1 MLYPYNTKLEKQLY
15 KVLSGDK
22 TPYGGNM
29 KIHFIGI
36 GGIGLSAL
44 AKFLVNDGHKISGS
58 DIKQTEITND
68 LATNFD
74 AKITIPHYADAV
86 EGVDRVIYSAAVR
99 PNNPEYQ
106 RAKELGIELLSR
118 KESLKSIL
126 GEKEVYAV
134 GGAHGK
140 STTSA
145 MLSSIIPE
153 SNALIGAISKEFG
166 SNVRNYPNNKVVFE
180 ADESDESFLNSNPY
194 LAIVTN
200 VEPEH
205 MEYYEYDEE
214 RFYNAY
220 RNFLNLAKIR
230 VINAEDEFLSSL
242 DMESIKLYP
251 SKDIKN
257 IEFVL
262 VNGEPHTRF
271 ELLELGS
278 FEVFGFGNH
287 IALDASLAI
296 LAALELGEDL
306 EEIRGHLL
314 NYKGIKKRFD
324 IVQNKENC
332 VVIDDYGHHP
342 TEIKVTMESLQ
353 AYKKLRGFTKLN
365 VIWQPHKY
373 SRTID
378 NLQAFVECF
387 EGVDEL
393 VILPIWAA
401 GELEVEID
409 FKGAFSRYK
418 LFMADRVTKEDGIVK
433 VIKDGHM
440 ICEYKEGLVTA
451 FGAGDI
457 TYQIR
462 GL

>member
-1 MLYPYNTKLEKQLY
+1 MR
-15 KVLSGDK
+15 
-22 TPYGGNM
+22 
-29 KIHFIGI
+29 IHFIGI

-74 AKITIPHYADAV
+74 AKITIPHHEDAV

-106 RAKELGIELLSR
+106 KAKELGIELLSR
-118 KESLKSIL
+118 KESLVSIL

-145 MLSSIIPE
+145 MLASIIPE

-194 LAIVTN
+194 LAIITN

-214 RFYNAY
+214 RFYTAY
-220 RNFLNLAKIR
+220 RNFLNLAKVR

-242 DMESIKLYP
+242 EQESIKLYP
-251 SKDIKN
+251 SKDLSN

-262 VNGEPHTRF
+262 VDGEPHTRF
-271 ELLELGS
+271 ELLEFGT

-287 IALDASLAI
+287 IALDAALAI
-296 LAALELGEDL
+296 LAALELGENV
-306 EEIRGHLL
+306 ENIRTNLL

-324 IVQNKENC
+324 IVQNREDC

-342 TEIKVTMESLQ
+342 TEIKVTMQSLQ
-353 AYKKLRGFTKLN
+353 AYKKLRNFTKLN

-373 SRTID
+373 SRTMD

-387 EGVDEL
+387 DGVDEL

-401 GELEVEID
+401 GELEVDID
-409 FKGAFSRYK
+409 LKGAFARHK
-418 LFMADRVTKEDGIVK
+418 LLMADSVTKEDGIVK
-433 VIKDGHM
+433 IIRDGNVIR
-440 ICEYKEGLVTA
+440 EYSEGLVTA

-462 GL
+462 GEV

>member
-1 MLYPYNTKLEKQLY
+1 
-15 KVLSGDK
+15 
-22 TPYGGNM
+22 M

-44 AKFLVNDGHKISGS
+44 AKFLHNDGHTISGS

-68 LATNFD
+68 LATNYG
-74 AKITIPHYADAV
+74 AKITIPHHPDAV
-86 EGVDRVIYSAAVR
+86 EGVDMVIYSAAVR

-118 KESLKSIL
+118 KEALKFIL

-145 MLSSIIPE
+145 MLASLLPE
-153 SNALIGAISKEFG
+153 TNALIGAISKEFG
-166 SNVRNYPNNKVVFE
+166 SNVRNYPNNRVVFE
-180 ADESDESFLNSNPY
+180 ADESDESFLNSNPT

-220 RNFLNLAKIR
+220 RKFLSLAKVR
-230 VINAEDEFLSSL
+230 VINAEDEFLASL

-251 SKDIKN
+251 SKEIHDID
-257 IEFVL
+257 FVL
-262 VNGEPHTRF
+262 LDGEPHTRF
-271 ELLELGS
+271 TLRDYGS
-278 FEVFGFGNH
+278 FDVFGFGEH
-287 IALDASLAI
+287 IALDAALAI
-296 LAALELGEDL
+296 LAALELGEDI
-306 EEIRGHLL
+306 EAIRENLKH
-314 NYKGIKKRFD
+314 YKGIKKRFD
-324 IVQNKENC
+324 IVQNQPEM

-342 TEIKVTMESLQ
+342 TEIRVTMQSLQ
-353 AYKKLRGFTKLN
+353 HYKRLRNFTQLN

-387 EGVDEL
+387 DGVDEL
-393 VILPIWAA
+393 VILPIWSA
-401 GELEVEID
+401 GELEVDID
-409 FKGAFSRYK
+409 LKGAFSRYK
-418 LFMADRVTKEDGIVK
+418 LLMADSVTKEDSVVK
-433 VIKDGHM
+433 VFKDGHV
-440 ICEYKEGLVTA
+440 IREYAEGLVTA

-462 GL
+462 GEA

>member
-1 MLYPYNTKLEKQLY
+1 MR
-15 KVLSGDK
+15 
-22 TPYGGNM
+22 
-29 KIHFIGI
+29 IHFIGI

-44 AKFLVNDGHKISGS
+44 AKFLHNDGHKISGS

-74 AKITIPHYADAV
+74 AKITIPHHEDAV
-86 EGVDRVIYSAAVR
+86 VGVERVIYSAAVR
-99 PNNPEYQ
+99 KNNPEYQ
-106 RAKELGIELLSR
+106 KAKELGIELLSR
-118 KESLKSIL
+118 KESLKFIL

-145 MLSSIIPE
+145 MLASIIPE

-166 SNVRNYPNNKVVFE
+166 SNVRNYPNNRVVFE

-220 RNFLNLAKIR
+220 RSFLSLAKVC

-242 DMESIKLYP
+242 DMQSIKLYP
-251 SKDIKN
+251 SQDIRN

-271 ELLELGS
+271 ELLDFGS

-287 IALDASLAI
+287 IALDAALAI
-296 LAALELGEDL
+296 LAALELGEKL
-306 EEIRGHLL
+306 EDIRKNLL

-353 AYKKLRGFTKLN
+353 SYKSLRKFTQLN

-373 SRTID
+373 SRTMD
-378 NLQAFVECF
+378 NLQAFIECF

-393 VILPIWAA
+393 VILPIWSA
-401 GELEVEID
+401 GELEIPID
-409 FKGAFSRYK
+409 LKGAFSRYK
-418 LFMADRVTKEDGIVK
+418 LLMADTVTKEDGIVK
-433 VIKDGHM
+433 VMKDGH
-440 ICEYKEGLVTA
+440 IIREYSDGLVTA

-462 GL
+462 GEA

>member
-1 MLYPYNTKLEKQLY
+1 
-15 KVLSGDK
+15 V
-22 TPYGGNM
+22 

-74 AKITIPHYADAV
+74 AKITIPHHEDAV

-99 PNNPEYQ
+99 PNNPEYLK
-106 RAKELGIELLSR
+106 AKELSIELLSR

-145 MLSSIIPE
+145 MLSSVIPE
-153 SNALIGAISKEFG
+153 SNALIGAISKAFG
-166 SNVRNYPNNKVVFE
+166 SNVRNFPNNKVVFE
-180 ADESDESFLNSNPY
+180 ADESDESFLNSNPH

-220 RNFLNLAKIR
+220 KNFLSLAKIR

-242 DMESIKLYP
+242 EMESIKLYP
-251 SKDIKN
+251 SQDIEN
-257 IEFVL
+257 IAFVL
-262 VNGEPHTRF
+262 VDGEPHTKF
-271 ELLELGS
+271 DLLDMGT

-287 IALDASLAI
+287 IALDAALAI
-296 LAALELGEDL
+296 LGALELGEQL
-306 EEIRGHLL
+306 EDIRKNLL

-324 IVQNKENC
+324 IVQNRESC

-342 TEIKVTMESLQ
+342 TEIKVTMESLE
-353 AYKKLRGFTKLN
+353 AYKKLREFNQLN

-373 SRTID
+373 SRTMD
-378 NLQAFVECF
+378 NLQGFVECF

-401 GELEVEID
+401 GEIEVDID
-409 FKGAFSRYK
+409 LKGAFSRYK
-418 LFMADRVTKEDGIVK
+418 LLMADSVTKEDGIVK
-433 VIKDGHM
+433 VFKDGHV
-440 ICEYKEGLVTA
+440 IREYSEGLVTG

-462 GL
+462 GEA

>member
-1 MLYPYNTKLEKQLY
+1 
-15 KVLSGDK
+15 
-22 TPYGGNM
+22 M

-44 AKFLVNDGHKISGS
+44 AKLLANCGHQISGS

-68 LATNFD
+68 LALNFG
-74 AKITIPHYADAV
+74 AKITIPHHADAV
-86 EGVDRVIYSAAVR
+86 EGVDQIIYSAAVR

-118 KESLKSIL
+118 KESLKTIL
-126 GEKEVYAV
+126 GDKEVYAV

-145 MLSSIIPE
+145 MLSSIIPN

-166 SNVRNYPNNKVVFE
+166 SNVRHAENNKVVFE
-180 ADESDESFLNSNPY
+180 ADESDESFLNSNPH

-220 RNFLNLAKIR
+220 RNFLNLAKVR
-230 VINAEDEFLSSL
+230 VINAEDEFLASL
-242 DMESIKLYP
+242 DMDSIKLYP
-251 SKDIKN
+251 SKDISN

-262 VNGEPHTRF
+262 VNGEPHTKF
-271 ELLELGS
+271 TFKDFGD

-296 LAALELGEDL
+296 LGALEMGENIDD
-306 EEIRGHLL
+306 IRKNLL

-324 IVQNKENC
+324 IVQNNEEC

-342 TEIKVTMESLQ
+342 TEIKVTIESLK
-353 AYKKLRGFTKLN
+353 AYKELRGFNKLN

-373 SRTID
+373 SRTLD
-378 NLQAFVECF
+378 NLQGFVECF

-393 VILPIWAA
+393 VILPIWSA
-401 GELEVEID
+401 GELEVDID
-409 FKGAFSRYK
+409 LKGAFSRYK
-418 LFMADRVTKEDGIVK
+418 LHMADKVTRKNGVVQIIQDNNIIKEYREDLI
-433 VIKDGHM
+433 
-440 ICEYKEGLVTA
+440 TA

-462 GL
+462 GEA

>member
-1 MLYPYNTKLEKQLY
+1 MGML
-15 KVLSGDK
+15 KV
-22 TPYGGNM
+22 
-29 KIHFIGI
+29 HFIGI

-44 AKFLVNDGHKISGS
+44 AKFLCSDKYKISGS

-74 AKITIPHYADAV
+74 AKITIPHHADAV

-99 PNNPEYQ
+99 PTNPEYQ

-118 KESLKSIL
+118 KEALITIL
-126 GEKEVYAV
+126 GDKEVYAV

-166 SNVRNYPNNKVVFE
+166 SNVRNYGNKKVVFE

-220 RNFLNLAKIR
+220 RNFLSLAKLR
-230 VINAEDEFLSSL
+230 VINAEDAFLASL
-242 DMESIKLYP
+242 DMKSIKLYP
-251 SKDIKN
+251 SKDIRN

-262 VNGEPHTRF
+262 IEGEPHTRF
-271 ELLELGS
+271 EFLNFGS
-278 FEVFGFGNH
+278 FDIFGFGDH
-287 IALDASLAI
+287 IALDAALAI
-296 LAALELGEDL
+296 LAALELGEKIED
-306 EEIRGHLL
+306 IRSHML

-324 IVQNKENC
+324 IVQNQEKM

-342 TEIKVTMESLQ
+342 TEIKVTMQSLQ
-353 AYKKLRGFTKLN
+353 SYKELRGFNQLN

-373 SRTID
+373 TRTID
-378 NLQAFVECF
+378 NLPAFVECF

-393 VILPIWAA
+393 VILPIWSA
-401 GELEVEID
+401 GELEID
-409 FKGAFSRYK
+409 VDLKGAFSRYK
-418 LFMADRVTKEDGIVK
+418 LLMADSVTKEDGVVK
-433 VIKDGHM
+433 VFKDGH
-440 ICEYKEGLVTA
+440 IIRTYAEGLLA
-451 FGAGDI
+451 SFGAGDI

-462 GL
+462 GEA

>member
-1 MLYPYNTKLEKQLY
+1 
-15 KVLSGDK
+15 
-22 TPYGGNM
+22 M

-44 AKFLVNDGHKISGS
+44 AKFLHNDGHKISGS

-68 LATNFD
+68 LATNYD
-74 AKITIPHYADAV
+74 AKITIPHHPDAV

-99 PNNPEYQ
+99 PNNPEYK

-118 KESLKSIL
+118 KEALKFIL

-145 MLSSIIPE
+145 MLASLLPE
-153 SNALIGAISKEFG
+153 TNALIGAISKEFG
-166 SNVRNYPNNKVVFE
+166 SNVRNFPNNKVVFE

-220 RNFLNLAKIR
+220 RHFLSLAKVR
-230 VINAEDEFLSSL
+230 VINAEDDFLSSL

-251 SKDIKN
+251 SKDLSD

-262 VNGEPHTRF
+262 VEGEPHTRF
-271 ELLELGS
+271 RLKDLGS
-278 FEVFGFGNH
+278 FEVFGFGEH
-287 IALDASLAI
+287 IALDAALAI
-296 LAALELGEDL
+296 LAGLELGEDVETL
-306 EEIRGHLL
+306 RKNLL

-324 IVQNKENC
+324 IVQNQEQM

-342 TEIKVTMESLQ
+342 TEIRVTMGSLQ
-353 AYKKLRGFTKLN
+353 SYKRLRDFHQLN

-378 NLQAFVECF
+378 NLQGFVECF

-393 VILPIWAA
+393 VILPIWSA
-401 GELEVEID
+401 GEIEVDID
-409 FKGAFSRYK
+409 LKGSFSRYK
-418 LFMADRVTKEDGIVK
+418 LLMADSVTKEDSVVK
-433 VIKDGHM
+433 VIKDGKV
-440 ICEYKEGLVTA
+440 IREYDRGLVTA

-462 GL
+462 GEA

>member
-1 MLYPYNTKLEKQLY
+1 
-15 KVLSGDK
+15 
-22 TPYGGNM
+22 M

-44 AKFLVNDGHKISGS
+44 AKFLANDGHKISGS

-68 LATNFD
+68 LALNFG
-74 AKITIPHYADAV
+74 AKVTIPHHKDAV
-86 EGVDRVIYSAAVR
+86 IGVDRVIYSAVVR

-106 RAKELGIELLSR
+106 KAKELGIELLSR
-118 KESLKSIL
+118 KEALKSIL
-126 GEKEVYAV
+126 GKKEVYAV

-145 MLSSIIPE
+145 MLASIIPNT
-153 SNALIGAISKEFG
+153 NALIGAISKEFG
-166 SNVRNYPNNKVVFE
+166 SNVRYANNNRVVFE

-205 MEYYEYDEE
+205 MEYYNYNEE

-220 RNFLNLAKIR
+220 KNFLNLAKIR

-242 DMESIKLYP
+242 DIEAIRFYP
-251 SKDIKN
+251 SKEMSD
-257 IEFVL
+257 IEFIL
-262 VNGEPHTRF
+262 VDGEPHTKFRLKDYG
-271 ELLELGS
+271 E
-278 FEVFGFGNH
+278 FEVFGFGYH

-296 LAALELGEDL
+296 LGALQMGEDI
-306 EEIRGHLL
+306 EDIRKNLL
-314 NYKGIKKRFD
+314 NYRGIKKRFD
-324 IVQNKENC
+324 IIQNYENS

-342 TEIKVTMESLQ
+342 TEIKATMNSLKI
-353 AYKKLRGFTKLN
+353 YKELRGFNRLQI
-365 VIWQPHKY
+365 IWQPHKY

-378 NLQAFVECF
+378 NLTGFVECF
-387 EGVDEL
+387 EGADEL
-393 VILPIWAA
+393 VILPIWSA
-401 GELEVEID
+401 GELEID
-409 FKGAFSRYK
+409 IDLKGAFSRYK
-418 LFMADRVTKEDGIVK
+418 LHMADKITRKDGVVQ
-433 VIKDGHM
+433 VIKDGN
-440 ICEYKEGLVTA
+440 IITEYHEGLITA

-462 GL
+462 GE

>member
-1 MLYPYNTKLEKQLY
+1 
-15 KVLSGDK
+15 
-22 TPYGGNM
+22 
-29 KIHFIGI
+29 
-36 GGIGLSAL
+36 L
-44 AKFLVNDGHKISGS
+44 AKFLNNDGHKISGS

-68 LATNFD
+68 LAMNFD
-74 AKITIPHYADAV
+74 AKITIPHHEDAV
-86 EGVDRVIYSAAVR
+86 EGVDRIIYSAAVR

-106 RAKELGIELLSR
+106 KAKELGIELLSR
-118 KESLKSIL
+118 KEALVSIL

-145 MLSSIIPE
+145 MLASIIPE

-166 SNVRNYPNNKVVFE
+166 SNVRNYPNNRVVFE

-220 RNFLNLAKIR
+220 RNFLSLAKIC

-251 SKDIKN
+251 SKDISN
-257 IEFVL
+257 IDFVL

-271 ELLELGS
+271 ELLDLGS
-278 FEVFGFGNH
+278 FDVFGFGNH
-287 IALDASLAI
+287 IALDAALAI
-296 LAALELGEDL
+296 LSALELGEDI
-306 EEIRGHLL
+306 EDIRINLL

-324 IVQNKENC
+324 IIQNQENM

-342 TEIKVTMESLQ
+342 TEIRVTMESLQ
-353 AYKKLRGFTKLN
+353 AYKELREFNSLN

-373 SRTID
+373 SRTMD
-378 NLQAFVECF
+378 NLSAFIECF

-393 VILPIWAA
+393 VILPIWSA
-401 GELEVEID
+401 GELEID
-409 FKGAFSRYK
+409 IDLKSAFSRYE
-418 LFMADRVTKEDGIVK
+418 LLMADSVTKEDNIVK
-433 VIKDGHM
+433 VFKDGH
-440 ICEYKEGLVTA
+440 IIRKYSEGLITS

-462 GL
+462 GEA

>member
-1 MLYPYNTKLEKQLY
+1 MT
-15 KVLSGDK
+15 SR
-22 TPYGGNM
+22 

-44 AKFLVNDGHKISGS
+44 AKFLYNDGHKISGS

-68 LATNFD
+68 LATNFA
-74 AKITIPHYADAV
+74 AKITIPHHEDAV
-86 EGVDRVIYSAAVR
+86 EGVDRIIYSAAVR

-106 RAKELGIELLSR
+106 KAQELGIELLSR
-118 KESLKSIL
+118 KESLVSIL

-145 MLSSIIPE
+145 MLASIIPE

-166 SNVRNYPNNKVVFE
+166 SNVRNYPNNRVIFE
-180 ADESDESFLNSNPY
+180 ADESDESFLNSNPT

-220 RNFLNLAKIR
+220 RNFLSLAKVH

-251 SKDIKN
+251 SKDLSN

-271 ELLELGS
+271 ELLNLGS

-287 IALDASLAI
+287 IALDAALAI
-296 LAALELGEDL
+296 LAALELGEKVED
-306 EEIRGHLL
+306 IRQNLL

-324 IVQNKENC
+324 IVQNEENM

-353 AYKKLRGFTKLN
+353 AYKKLREFNSLN

-373 SRTID
+373 SRTMD

-393 VILPIWAA
+393 IILPIWSA
-401 GELEVEID
+401 GELEVDID
-409 FKGAFSRYK
+409 LKGAFSRYQ
-418 LFMADRVTKEDGIVK
+418 LLMADSVTKEDSVVK
-433 VIKDGHM
+433 VFKDGHV
-440 ICEYKEGLVTA
+440 IREYSEGLITS

-462 GL
+462 GEA

>member
-1 MLYPYNTKLEKQLY
+1 MNIKKQ
-15 KVLSGDK
+15 
-22 TPYGGNM
+22 

-44 AKFLVNDGHKISGS
+44 AKLLANDGHQISGS
-58 DIKQTEITND
+58 DIKQSEITND
-68 LATNFD
+68 LALNFG
-74 AKITIPHYADAV
+74 AKITIPHHADAV
-86 EGVDRVIYSAAVR
+86 EGVDKIIFSAAVR

-118 KESLKSIL
+118 KESLIDIL
-126 GEKEVYAV
+126 GDKEVYAV

-145 MLSSIIPE
+145 MLSSIIPN

-166 SNVRNYPNNKVVFE
+166 SNVRHAQNNKVVFE

-220 RNFLNLAKIR
+220 RNFLNLAQVRI
-230 VINAEDEFLSSL
+230 INAEDEFLSSL
-242 DMESIKLYP
+242 SIGATRLYP
-251 SKDIKN
+251 SKEITN

-262 VNGEPHTRF
+262 VNGEPHTKF
-271 ELLELGS
+271 TFKEFGE

-287 IALDASLAI
+287 IALDAALAI
-296 LAALELGEDL
+296 LAALEMGEKL
-306 EEIRGHLL
+306 EDIRANLL

-324 IVQNKENC
+324 IVQNHEEC

-353 AYKKLRGFTKLN
+353 AYKKLRGFNKLN

-373 SRTID
+373 SRTLD

-401 GELEVEID
+401 GELEID
-409 FKGAFSRYK
+409 IDLKAAFSRYK
-418 LFMADRVTKEDGIVK
+418 LHMADSITR
-433 VIKDGHM
+433 KDGVVQ
-440 ICEYKEGLVTA
+440 IIKENNIIKEYREDLITA

-462 GL
+462 GEV

>member
-1 MLYPYNTKLEKQLY
+1 
-15 KVLSGDK
+15 
-22 TPYGGNM
+22 M

-44 AKFLVNDGHKISGS
+44 AKLLANDGHQISGS
-58 DIKQTEITND
+58 DIRQSDITDD
-68 LATNFD
+68 LALNFG
-74 AKITIPHYADAV
+74 AKITIPHHADAV

-118 KESLKSIL
+118 KESLKTIL
-126 GEKEVYAV
+126 GDKIVYAV

-145 MLSSIIPE
+145 MLASIIPN

-166 SNVRNYPNNKVVFE
+166 SNVRHADNNRVVFE

-220 RNFLNLAKIR
+220 KNFLNLAKVR
-230 VINAEDEFLSSL
+230 VINGEDGFLSSL
-242 DMESIKLYP
+242 DIDAIRLYP
-251 SKDIKN
+251 SKDITN

-262 VNGEPHTRF
+262 VNGEPYTKF
-271 ELLELGS
+271 TLKEFGD

-296 LAALELGEDL
+296 LGALEMGETI
-306 EEIRGHLL
+306 ENIRDNLI

-324 IVQNKENC
+324 IIQNYEDC

-342 TEIKVTMESLQ
+342 TEIKVTIESLQ
-353 AYKKLRGFTKLN
+353 AYKKLRGFKKLN

-373 SRTID
+373 SRTLD

-393 VILPIWAA
+393 TILPIWSA
-401 GELEVEID
+401 GELKVDID
-409 FKGAFSRYK
+409 LKGAFSRYK
-418 LFMADRVTKEDGIVK
+418 LHMADKIRR
-433 VIKDGHM
+433 KDGVVQ
-440 ICEYKEGLVTA
+440 IIQDNNIIQEYHQDLITA

-462 GL
+462 GEI

>member
-1 MLYPYNTKLEKQLY
+1 MK
-15 KVLSGDK
+15 
-22 TPYGGNM
+22 

-74 AKITIPHYADAV
+74 AKITIPHHEDAV
-86 EGVDRVIYSAAVR
+86 EGIDRVIYSAAVR

-106 RAKELGIELLSR
+106 KAKELGIELLSR

-145 MLSSIIPE
+145 MLASVMPE

-166 SNVRNYPNNKVVFE
+166 SNVRNYPNNRVVFE
-180 ADESDESFLNSNPY
+180 ADESDESFLNSNPH

-205 MEYYEYDEE
+205 MEYYEYEEE

-220 RNFLNLAKIR
+220 RNFLTLAKVR
-230 VINAEDEFLSSL
+230 VINAEDEFLSTL
-242 DMESIKLYP
+242 DLESIKLYP
-251 SKDIKN
+251 SKDISN

-262 VNGEPHTRF
+262 VEGEPHTRF
-271 ELLELGS
+271 NLLDLGS

-287 IALDASLAI
+287 IALDAALAI
-296 LAALELGEDL
+296 LAALEFGENL
-306 EEIRGHLL
+306 EDIRKNLL

-324 IVQNKENC
+324 IVQNKESC

-342 TEIKVTMESLQ
+342 TEIKVTMESLE
-353 AYKKLRGFTKLN
+353 AYKNLREFHQLN

-373 SRTID
+373 SRTMD
-378 NLQAFVECF
+378 NLQGFVECF

-401 GELEVEID
+401 GEIEMDID
-409 FKGAFSRYK
+409 LKGAFSRYN
-418 LFMADRVTKEDGIVK
+418 LLMADSVTQEDGIVK
-433 VIKDGHM
+433 VLKDGHV
-440 ICEYKEGLVTA
+440 IREYSEGLVSA

-462 GL
+462 GEV

>member
-1 MLYPYNTKLEKQLY
+1 
-15 KVLSGDK
+15 
-22 TPYGGNM
+22 M

-44 AKFLVNDGHKISGS
+44 AKFLHNDGHEISGS
-58 DIKQTEITND
+58 DIKQTEITDD
-68 LATNFD
+68 LALNYG
-74 AKITIPHYADAV
+74 AKITIPHHPDAV
-86 EGVDRVIYSAAVR
+86 EGAERVIYSAAVR
-99 PNNPEYQ
+99 PNNPEYK

-118 KESLKSIL
+118 KEALKFIL

-145 MLSSIIPE
+145 MLAALLPQT
-153 SNALIGAISKEFG
+153 NALIGAISKEFG
-166 SNVRNYPNNKVVFE
+166 SNVRNFPNNKVVFE

-220 RNFLNLAKIR
+220 RNFLSLAKVR
-230 VINAEDEFLSSL
+230 VINAEDAFLSSL
-242 DMESIKLYP
+242 DMQSVKLYP
-251 SKDIKN
+251 SKDLKDIS
-257 IEFVL
+257 FVL
-262 VNGEPHTRF
+262 VEGEPHTRF
-271 ELLELGS
+271 TLKDLGS
-278 FEVFGFGNH
+278 FEVFGFGEH
-287 IALDASLAI
+287 IALDAALAI
-296 LAALELGEDL
+296 LAGLELGMDVDTL
-306 EEIRGHLL
+306 RKNLL
-314 NYKGIKKRFD
+314 DYKGIKKRFD
-324 IVQNKENC
+324 IVQNREQS

-342 TEIKVTMESLQ
+342 TEIKATMGALQ
-353 AYKKLRGFTKLN
+353 HYKSLRGFRKLN

-378 NLQAFVECF
+378 NLQGFVECF
-387 EGVDEL
+387 DGVDEL
-393 VILPIWAA
+393 VILPIWSA

-409 FKGAFSRYK
+409 LKGAFSRYN
-418 LFMADRVTKEDGIVK
+418 LLMADSVTKEDGIVK
-433 VIKDGHM
+433 VIKEGHV
-440 ICEYKEGLVTA
+440 IREYAQDLVCA

-462 GL
+462 GEA

>member
-1 MLYPYNTKLEKQLY
+1 
-15 KVLSGDK
+15 
-22 TPYGGNM
+22 M

-44 AKFLVNDGHKISGS
+44 AKFMANDGHTISGS
-58 DIKQTEITND
+58 DIRQSEITND
-68 LATNFD
+68 LAANFH
-74 AKITIPHYADAV
+74 AKITIPHHEEAV

-99 PNNPEYQ
+99 KNNPEYQ
-106 RAKELGIELLSR
+106 RAKALGIELLSR

-126 GEKEVYAV
+126 GDKVVYAV

-145 MLSSIIPE
+145 ILASIIPR

-205 MEYYEYDEE
+205 MEYYEYDEK

-220 RNFLNLAKIR
+220 RTFLSLAKIR
-230 VINAEDEFLSSL
+230 VINAEDSFLSSL
-242 DMESIKLYP
+242 EMESIELYP
-251 SKDIKN
+251 SRDIRD
-257 IEFVL
+257 IRYIL
-262 VNGEPHTRF
+262 IDGEPHTRF
-271 ELLELGS
+271 AFKEYGE
-278 FEVFGFGNH
+278 FDVFGLGEH
-287 IALDASLAI
+287 IALDAALAI
-296 LAALELGEDL
+296 LAAQELGE
-306 EEIRGHLL
+306 EIEAIRKNLL
-314 NYKGIKKRFD
+314 RYKGIKKRFD
-324 IVQNKENC
+324 IVQNSENI

-342 TEIKVTMESLQ
+342 TEIKATIHSLEE
-353 AYKKLRGFTKLN
+353 YMKLRGFKKLQ

-378 NLQAFVECF
+378 NLPGFVECF
-387 EGVDEL
+387 KGVDEL
-393 VILPIWAA
+393 VILPIWSA
-401 GELEVEID
+401 GELEVAID
-409 FKGAFSRYK
+409 LKGAFSKYN
-418 LFMADRVTKEDGIVK
+418 LTMADSVTREDGIVK
-433 VIKDGHM
+433 VFKDGH
-440 ICEYKEGLVTA
+440 IVKAFSEGLVAA

-462 GL
+462 GEA

>member
-1 MLYPYNTKLEKQLY
+1 VK
-15 KVLSGDK
+15 
-22 TPYGGNM
+22 

-44 AKFLVNDGHKISGS
+44 AKFLFNDGHKISGS

-68 LATNFD
+68 LATNFN
-74 AKITIPHYADAV
+74 AKITIPHHADAV

-106 RAKELGIELLSR
+106 KAKELGIELLSR
-118 KESLKSIL
+118 KEALKSIL

-145 MLSSIIPE
+145 MLASIIPH

-205 MEYYEYDEE
+205 MEYYGYDEE

-220 RNFLNLAKIR
+220 RNFLSLAKIR
-230 VINAEDEFLSSL
+230 VINAEDAFLSSL
-242 DMESIKLYP
+242 EMESIKLYP

-262 VNGEPHTRF
+262 VDGAPHTKF
-271 ELLELGS
+271 ELLDLGA

-296 LAALELGEDL
+296 LGALELGE
-306 EEIRGHLL
+306 EIEAIRENLL
-314 NYKGIKKRFD
+314 HYKGIKKRFD
-324 IVQNKENC
+324 IVQNHEEC

-342 TEIKVTMESLQ
+342 TEIKATMKSLQ
-353 AYKKLRGFTKLN
+353 TYKGLRQFSKLN

-373 SRTID
+373 SRTMD
-378 NLQAFVECF
+378 NLQGFVECF

-393 VILPIWAA
+393 VILPIWSA
-401 GELEVEID
+401 GELKVDID
-409 FKGAFSRYK
+409 LKGAFSRYI
-418 LFMADRVTKEDGIVK
+418 LHMADSVTKEDGVVK
-433 VIKDGHM
+433 VFKDGH
-440 ICEYKEGLVTA
+440 IIREYSNGLVTA

-462 GL
+462 GEA

>member
-1 MLYPYNTKLEKQLY
+1 
-15 KVLSGDK
+15 
-22 TPYGGNM
+22 M

-44 AKFLVNDGHKISGS
+44 AKFLANDGHKISGS

-74 AKITIPHYADAV
+74 AKITIPHHEDAV

-99 PNNPEYQ
+99 PTNPEYQ
-106 RAKELGIELLSR
+106 KAKALGIELLSR
-118 KESLKSIL
+118 KESLKFIL
-126 GEKEVYAV
+126 GKKEVYAV

-145 MLSSIIPE
+145 MLASLIPH

-166 SNVRNYPNNKVVFE
+166 SNVRHFSNNKVVFE

-205 MEYYEYDEE
+205 MEYYGYDEE

-220 RNFLNLAKIR
+220 KNFLSLAKIR
-230 VINAEDEFLSSL
+230 VINGEDPFLSSL
-242 DMESIKLYP
+242 DMEAVRLYP
-251 SKDIKN
+251 SKDIRN

-262 VNGEPHTRF
+262 VNGEPHTKF
-271 ELLELGS
+271 ELLDLGS
-278 FEVFGFGNH
+278 FEVFGFGVH
-287 IALDASLAI
+287 IAIDAALAI
-296 LAALELGEDL
+296 LAALQLGEKIEDMRDNL
-306 EEIRGHLL
+306 KHF
-314 NYKGIKKRFD
+314 KGIKKRFD
-324 IVQNKENC
+324 IIQNKSSC

-342 TEIKVTMESLQ
+342 TEIKATMQSLKTY
-353 AYKKLRGFTKLN
+353 AGMRGFDKLQI
-365 VIWQPHKY
+365 IWQPHKY
-373 SRTID
+373 SRTMD
-378 NLQAFVECF
+378 NLSGFVECF
-387 EGVDEL
+387 QGADEL
-393 VILPIWAA
+393 VILPIWSA
-401 GELEVEID
+401 GELEIEID
-409 FKGAFSRYK
+409 LKGAFSRYN
-418 LFMADRVTKEDGIVK
+418 LTMADKVTKEDGIVK
-433 VIKDGHM
+433 VIKDGH
-440 ICEYKEGLVTA
+440 IVKEYAEGLITA

-462 GL
+462 GKA

>member
-1 MLYPYNTKLEKQLY
+1 
-15 KVLSGDK
+15 
-22 TPYGGNM
+22 M

-44 AKFLVNDGHKISGS
+44 AKLLANDGYQISGS
-58 DIKQTEITND
+58 DIRQSDITDD
-68 LATNFD
+68 LALNFG
-74 AKITIPHYADAV
+74 AKITIPHHADAV

-118 KESLKSIL
+118 KESLKTIL
-126 GEKEVYAV
+126 GDKIVYAV

-145 MLSSIIPE
+145 MLASIIPN

-166 SNVRNYPNNKVVFE
+166 SNVRHAENNRVVFE

-220 RNFLNLAKIR
+220 KKFLNLAKVR
-230 VINAEDEFLSSL
+230 VINGEDEFLSSL
-242 DMESIKLYP
+242 DIDAIRLYP
-251 SKDIKN
+251 SKDITN

-262 VNGEPHTRF
+262 VDGEPYTKFRLKEF
-271 ELLELGS
+271 GD

-296 LAALELGEDL
+296 LGALEMGETI
-306 EEIRGHLL
+306 ENIRDNLI

-324 IVQNKENC
+324 IIQNYEDC

-342 TEIKVTMESLQ
+342 TEIKVTIESLQ
-353 AYKKLRGFTKLN
+353 AYKKLRGFKKLN

-373 SRTID
+373 SRTLD

-393 VILPIWAA
+393 TILPIWSA
-401 GELEVEID
+401 GELKVDID
-409 FKGAFSRYK
+409 LKGAFSRYK
-418 LFMADRVTKEDGIVK
+418 LHMADKIRR
-433 VIKDGHM
+433 KDGVVQ
-440 ICEYKEGLVTA
+440 IIQDNNIIQEYHQDLITA

-462 GL
+462 GEI

>member
-1 MLYPYNTKLEKQLY
+1 
-15 KVLSGDK
+15 
-22 TPYGGNM
+22 M

-44 AKFLVNDGHKISGS
+44 AKFLYNDGHIISGS

-68 LATNFD
+68 LATNYG
-74 AKITIPHYADAV
+74 AKITIPHHPDAV
-86 EGVDRVIYSAAVR
+86 EGVDMVIYSAAVR

-106 RAKELGIELLSR
+106 RAKELGIELFSR
-118 KESLKSIL
+118 KEALKFIL
-126 GEKEVYAV
+126 EGKEVYAV

-145 MLSSIIPE
+145 MLASLLPE
-153 SNALIGAISKEFG
+153 TNALIGAISKEFG

-180 ADESDESFLNSNPY
+180 ADESDESFLNSNPA

-205 MEYYEYDEE
+205 MEYYGYDEE

-220 RNFLNLAKIR
+220 RKFLSLAQVR
-230 VINAEDEFLSSL
+230 VINAEDPFLAAL

-251 SKDIKN
+251 SKEIHDID
-257 IEFVL
+257 FVL
-262 VNGEPHTRF
+262 LDGEPHTRF
-271 ELLELGS
+271 TLRDYGS
-278 FEVFGFGNH
+278 FDVFGFGEH
-287 IALDASLAI
+287 IALDAALAI
-296 LAALELGEDL
+296 LAALELGEDI
-306 EEIRGHLL
+306 ENIRENLKH
-314 NYKGIKKRFD
+314 YKGIKKRFD
-324 IVQNKENC
+324 IVQNQPGM

-342 TEIKVTMESLQ
+342 TEIRVTMQSLQ
-353 AYKKLRGFTKLN
+353 HYKRLRNFTKLN
-365 VIWQPHKY
+365 VVWQPHKY

-378 NLQAFVECF
+378 NLAAFVECF

-393 VILPIWAA
+393 VILPIWSA
-401 GELEVEID
+401 GELEVDID
-409 FKGAFSRYK
+409 LKGAFSRYK
-418 LFMADRVTKEDGIVK
+418 LLMADSVTKEDSIVK
-433 VIKDGHM
+433 VIKDGHV
-440 ICEYKEGLVTA
+440 IREYAEGLVTA

-462 GL
+462 GEV

>member
-1 MLYPYNTKLEKQLY
+1 MDLKEQ
-15 KVLSGDK
+15 
-22 TPYGGNM
+22 

-44 AKFLVNDGHKISGS
+44 AKLLANCGHKISGS

-68 LATNFD
+68 LALNFG
-74 AKITIPHYADAV
+74 AKITIPHHADAV
-86 EGVDRVIYSAAVR
+86 EGVDKIIYSAAVR

-118 KESLKSIL
+118 KESLIDIL
-126 GEKEVYAV
+126 GDKEVYAV

-145 MLSSIIPE
+145 MLSSIIPN
-153 SNALIGAISKEFG
+153 SNALIGAIAKEFG
-166 SNVRNYPNNKVVFE
+166 SNVRHAENNKVVFE
-180 ADESDESFLNSNPY
+180 ADESDESFLNSNPH

-205 MEYYEYDEE
+205 MEYYEYNEE

-220 RNFLNLAKIR
+220 KNFLSLATIR
-230 VINAEDEFLSSL
+230 VINAEDEFLASL
-242 DMESIKLYP
+242 NMTSTKLYP
-251 SKDIKN
+251 SKDISN

-262 VNGEPHTRF
+262 VNGEPHTKF
-271 ELLELGS
+271 SLKDLGD

-287 IALDASLAI
+287 IALDAALAI
-296 LAALELGEDL
+296 LGALEMGEEI
-306 EEIRGHLL
+306 EEIRTSLL

-324 IVQNKENC
+324 IVQNHEDC

-342 TEIKVTMESLQ
+342 TEIKVTMESLK
-353 AYKKLRGFTKLN
+353 AYQELRGFNKLQ

-373 SRTID
+373 SRTLD

-401 GELEVEID
+401 GELEVDID
-409 FKGAFSRYK
+409 LKGAFSRYK
-418 LFMADRVTKEDGIVK
+418 LHMADSITR
-433 VIKDGHM
+433 KDGVVQ
-440 ICEYKEGLVTA
+440 IIQDNNIIKEYREDLITA

-462 GL
+462 GEN

>member
-1 MLYPYNTKLEKQLY
+1 MK
-15 KVLSGDK
+15 
-22 TPYGGNM
+22 

-44 AKFLVNDGHKISGS
+44 AKFLFNDGHKISGS

-68 LATNFD
+68 LATNYD
-74 AKITIPHYADAV
+74 AKVTIPHHAEAV

-106 RAKELGIELLSR
+106 KAKELGIELLSR

-145 MLSSIIPE
+145 MLASIIPE

-166 SNVRNYPNNKVVFE
+166 SNVRNFPNNKVVFE

-220 RNFLNLAKIR
+220 RNFLSLAKIR
-230 VINAEDEFLSSL
+230 VINAEDTFLSSL
-242 DMESIKLYP
+242 EMESIKLYP

-262 VNGEPHTRF
+262 VNGEPHTKF
-271 ELLELGS
+271 ELLDLGA

-287 IALDASLAI
+287 IALDAALAI
-296 LAALELGEDL
+296 LATLEMGYELED
-306 EEIRGHLL
+306 IKANLL
-314 NYKGIKKRFD
+314 HYRGIKKRFD
-324 IVQNKENC
+324 IVQNQENC

-353 AYKKLRGFTKLN
+353 TYKQLRGFNTLN

-373 SRTID
+373 SRTMD
-378 NLQAFVECF
+378 NLQGFVECF

-393 VILPIWAA
+393 VILPIWSA
-401 GELEVEID
+401 GELKVDID
-409 FKGAFSRYK
+409 LKGAFSRYK
-418 LFMADRVTKEDGIVK
+418 LFMADSITKEDGIVK
-433 VIKDGHM
+433 VFKDGHV
-440 ICEYKEGLVTA
+440 IREYSEGLITA

-462 GL
+462 GEA

>member
-1 MLYPYNTKLEKQLY
+1 VK
-15 KVLSGDK
+15 
-22 TPYGGNM
+22 

-44 AKFLVNDGHKISGS
+44 AKFLFNDGHKISGS

-74 AKITIPHYADAV
+74 AKITIPHHEDAV

-106 RAKELGIELLSR
+106 KAKELGIELLSR

-145 MLSSIIPE
+145 MLASIIPE

-166 SNVRNYPNNKVVFE
+166 SNVRNYPNDKVVFE
-180 ADESDESFLNSNPY
+180 ADESDESFLNSNPH

-220 RNFLNLAKIR
+220 RNFLSLAKIR

-242 DMESIKLYP
+242 EMESIK
-251 SKDIKN
+251 SK
-257 IEFVL
+257 
-262 VNGEPHTRF
+262 T
-271 ELLELGS
+271 
-278 FEVFGFGNH
+278 
-287 IALDASLAI
+287 
-296 LAALELGEDL
+296 
-306 EEIRGHLL
+306 
-314 NYKGIKKRFD
+314 
-324 IVQNKENC
+324 
-332 VVIDDYGHHP
+332 
-342 TEIKVTMESLQ
+342 
-353 AYKKLRGFTKLN
+353 
-365 VIWQPHKY
+365 
-373 SRTID
+373 
-378 NLQAFVECF
+378 
-387 EGVDEL
+387 
-393 VILPIWAA
+393 
-401 GELEVEID
+401 
-409 FKGAFSRYK
+409 
-418 LFMADRVTKEDGIVK
+418 
-433 VIKDGHM
+433 
-440 ICEYKEGLVTA
+440 
-451 FGAGDI
+451 
-457 TYQIR
+457 
-462 GL
+462 